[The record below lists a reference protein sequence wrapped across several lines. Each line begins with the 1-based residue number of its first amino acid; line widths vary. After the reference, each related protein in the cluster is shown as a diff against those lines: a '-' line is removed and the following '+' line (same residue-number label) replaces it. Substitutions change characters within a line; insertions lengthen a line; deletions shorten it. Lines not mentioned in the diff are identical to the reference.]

1 MTDAAEPITPPL
13 YGRRNMATTTSM
25 KAVTLFLFLSF
36 AFGTP
41 MGCALL
47 DSAPEPSELAKAV
60 TPEIDEASV
69 REHLERLAGEAPVS
83 LEGGEKKTTI
93 SERGSEKGRKAA
105 AEYMEASFEEAGV
118 PARILPFDAQAERGY
133 NVEATLEGTEGEKHL
148 WVTAHMDSVNNAGA
162 EDNASGL
169 VMLLLAANALEGLEM
184 EHSVHFVA
192 YDLEEIG
199 LVGSYKYL
207 WAEVLPLRER
217 EGEEAIIGNIN
228 ADMIGYEENEFNAVI
243 SSCKPTG
250 PLDEALVQA
259 SKAIKPALALR
270 EDCTSRLRSDSDH
283 AEFLHEGLP
292 AIVVSDS
299 AVFDGY
305 PCYHKPCDTADKVN
319 VAYLRTMIRMVATA
333 SGLLAVAEPVSAE
346 S

>member
-1 MTDAAEPITPPL
+1 LADAAGPITPPL
-13 YGRRNMATTTSM
+13 YGRRNMATTSM

-259 SKAIKPALALR
+259 SKAIKPTLALR

>member
-1 MTDAAEPITPPL
+1 M
-13 YGRRNMATTTSM
+13 RRVVF
-25 KAVTLFLFLSF
+25 AVGTVVLLSF
-36 AFGTP
+36 AFGTLA
-41 MGCALL
+41 GCGLL
-47 DSAPEPSELAKAV
+47 NPSMEPSEVAKAV

-69 REHLERLAGEAPVS
+69 SEHLEHLAGEAPVS
-83 LEGGEKKTTI
+83 LGGGKKTII

-118 PARILPFDAQAERGY
+118 PARILRFPPSPSNPERGY
-133 NVEATLEGTEGEKHL
+133 NVEATLEGTGGEKHL

-169 VMLLLAANALEGLEM
+169 VMLLLAAKALEGLEM
-184 EHSVHFVA
+184 EHTVHFVA

-199 LVGSYKYL
+199 LVGSFKYL

-228 ADMIGYEENEFNAVI
+228 ADMIGYEENEFNGVI

-259 SKAIKPALALR
+259 SKAVDPALSLG
-270 EDCTSRLRSDSDH
+270 EDCTSRLRAYSDH
-283 AEFLHEGLP
+283 AVFLDKGLP
-292 AIVVSDS
+292 AVLLI
-299 AVFDGY
+299 DGAKADDY

-319 VAYLRTMIRMVATA
+319 VAYLRTMIRLVATA
-333 SGLLAVAEPVSAE
+333 SGLLAVAEPGSAE

>member
-1 MTDAAEPITPPL
+1 M
-13 YGRRNMATTTSM
+13 NSSM
-25 KAVTLFLFLSF
+25 
-36 AFGTP
+36 
-41 MGCALL
+41 
-47 DSAPEPSELAKAV
+47 EPSEVAKAV

-69 REHLERLAGEAPVS
+69 REHLDHLTGEAPVS

-133 NVEATLEGTEGEKHL
+133 NVEATLKGSEGEKHL
-148 WVTAHMDSVNNAGA
+148 WVTAHMDSVGNAGA

-169 VMLLLAANALEGLEM
+169 VMLLLAAEALEGLEM
-184 EHSVHFVA
+184 EHTVHFVA

-199 LVGSYKYL
+199 LVGSFEYL

-228 ADMIGYEENEFNAVI
+228 AAMIGYEEDEYNAVV

-259 SKAIKPALALR
+259 SKAVDPALSLG
-270 EDCTSRLRSDSDH
+270 EDCTSRLRAYSDH
-283 AEFLHEGLP
+283 AVFLDKGLP
-292 AIVVSDS
+292 AVLLV
-299 AVFDGY
+299 DGAKWDDY
-305 PCYHKPCDTADKVN
+305 PCYHKPCDTADKLN
-319 VAYLRTMIRMVATA
+319 VAYLRTMIRLVATA
-333 SGLLAVAEPVSAE
+333 SALLAAAEPGTAAS
-346 S
+346 

>member
-1 MTDAAEPITPPL
+1 
-13 YGRRNMATTTSM
+13 MATSTSM

-93 SERGSEKGRKAA
+93 SERGSVKGRKAA

-118 PARILPFDAQAERGY
+118 PARILPFDAREFVDAQGDRGY
-133 NVEATLEGTEGEKHL
+133 NVEATLEGTEGKKHL

-169 VMLLLAANALEGLEM
+169 VMLLLAAEALEGLEM
-184 EHSVHFVA
+184 EHTVHFVA

-199 LVGSYKYL
+199 LVGSVKYL
-207 WAEVLPLRER
+207 RTEVLPLRER
-217 EGEEAIIGNIN
+217 EGEETIIGNIN
-228 ADMIGYEENEFNAVI
+228 ADMIGYEKDEFNAVV

-259 SKAIKPALALR
+259 SEAVDPAPVL
-270 EDCTSRLRSDSDH
+270 EKVCTSRLKAYSDH
-283 AEFLHEGLP
+283 AVFLDKGLP
-292 AIVVSDS
+292 AVLLV
-299 AVFDGY
+299 DGAKWDDY

-319 VAYLRTMIRMVATA
+319 AAYLRTITQMVATA
-333 SGLLAVAEPVSAE
+333 SGLLAGAE
-346 S
+346 SGSTES